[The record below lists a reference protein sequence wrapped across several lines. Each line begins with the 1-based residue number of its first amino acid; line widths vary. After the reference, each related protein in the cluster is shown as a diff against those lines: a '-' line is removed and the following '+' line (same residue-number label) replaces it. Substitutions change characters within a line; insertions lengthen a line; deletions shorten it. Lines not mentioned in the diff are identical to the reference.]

1 MKKIITALS
10 LFLLVL
16 STTVVAQ
23 GTIEKKGE
31 IIVTTM
37 LTAIPAHCAPTKE
50 IQKVFKTHQL
60 IFTGLVDKANV
71 FKIFLN
77 KNGAWSSMLENVSG
91 ISCVHFSGVPAM
103 LTYPKPKVKE
113 DGT

>member
-1 MKKIITALS
+1 MKKIIIS
-10 LFLLVL
+10 ILLVMVF
-16 STTVVAQ
+16 STIALAQ
-23 GTIEKKGE
+23 GTVEKKGE

-37 LTAIPAHCAPTKE
+37 ITALPAHCAPTKE
-50 IQKVFKTHQL
+50 IQKVFTAHQL

-103 LTYPKPKVKE
+103 LTYPKVKE
-113 DGT
+113 NGT

>member
-1 MKKIITALS
+1 MIYSFIVALGVL
-10 LFLLVL
+10 LFSFNV
-16 STTVVAQ
+16 SAQ
-23 GTIEKKGE
+23 GTVERKGE

>member
-1 MKKIITALS
+1 MMKKIIIALS
-10 LFLLVL
+10 LLLLVIP
-16 STTVVAQ
+16 TTTVAQ
-23 GTIEKKGE
+23 GTLKQQGE
-31 IIVTTM
+31 IIVTTI

-103 LTYPKPKVKE
+103 LTYPNKVIE

>member
-1 MKKIITALS
+1 
-10 LFLLVL
+10 
-16 STTVVAQ
+16 
-23 GTIEKKGE
+23 
-31 IIVTTM
+31 M